1 MSQDTQYAVG
11 SGTDQ
16 AAFADIIPQFSDYL
30 SGAGR
35 SHAQIL
41 RYQGPAEHF
50 LAWLKLSRIPLET
63 VEDAALHRFM
73 THECTCPVPPFK
85 FNRLHNREVPH
96 FVAGLRSFVQFLEET
111 GRITTPAEID
121 DNLRLLKTFLEQRQA
136 EGYSANSIRLCRDE
150 CRHFLFWL
158 HHCRIS
164 LGDIDESVLDRFRR
178 HDCNCARPG
187 VFFGY
192 RRHSGAAARVPY
204 RARAFVGFLA
214 ERGLAPKMLPS
225 GTEPDDG
232 LDDYREWLRQHR
244 GAGDEAIRNHI
255 YSLSRILPDLGDNP
269 RQYDAELIRSV
280 LLHQLR
286 GVSPAYAKN
295 LVGALRMYIRF
306 LASKGECPAEL
317 VEAIPTVPHWRLSTL
332 PKYISP
338 DDMERVIASFDTRTG
353 KGRRDRA
360 IVLLLGRLGLRGRD
374 VSNLNLSDID
384 WKNASLRVRSKSAIE
399 AALPLPQDVGDAL
412 LDYILNV
419 RPRVDEEKVFLR
431 THAPHRPFRDGQ
443 MVSLIA
449 RDALDR
455 AGVKPP
461 GAGGVR
467 VFRHS
472 TATSLLRSGATLDV
486 VGAVLRHRFRETT
499 AIYAKVDTEMLL
511 HVAQPWIGGG
521 EACR

>member
-1 MSQDTQYAVG
+1 MSQDTQCTVS

-16 AAFADIIPQFSDYL
+16 ALFTGIIPQFSAYL
-30 SGAGR
+30 SEAGR
-35 SHAQIL
+35 GHAKIL
-41 RYQGPAEHF
+41 RYLGPAEHF
-50 LAWLKLSRIPLET
+50 LAWLKLSRTSLDT
-63 VEDAALHRFM
+63 VDDDILHRFLE
-73 THECTCPVPPFK
+73 HECTCPVPPFK

-96 FVAGLRSFVQFLEET
+96 FVSGLRTFVQFLEET
-111 GRITTPAEID
+111 GRITTPGEID
-121 DNLRLLKTFLEQRQA
+121 DNLRLLNTFLEQREA
-136 EGYSANSIRLCRDE
+136 EGYSASSIRQLRQKN
-150 CRHFLFWL
+150 RHFLFWL
-158 HHCRIS
+158 HHCRIP
-164 LGDIDESVLDRFRR
+164 LADVDESVLDRFSR
-178 HDCNCARPG
+178 HDCNCSRPG
-187 VFFGY
+187 VFLGY
-192 RRHSGAAARVPY
+192 RKHPGAVGPTRY
-204 RARAFVGFLA
+204 ETQAFIRFLA

-225 GTEPDDG
+225 TESPDDG

-244 GAGDEAIRNHI
+244 GTSEEAIRRQI
-255 YSLSRILPDLGDNP
+255 YCLSKVLPDLGDNP
-269 RQYDAELIRSV
+269 HRYDVAHIRNV
-280 LLHQLR
+280 LLHQLKE
-286 GVSPAYAKN
+286 VSPAYAKN
-295 LVGALRMYIRF
+295 LVGAVRMYIRF

-338 DDMERVIASFDTRTG
+338 DDMERVIASFDTTTG
-353 KGRRDRA
+353 KGRRDRTIA
-360 IVLLLGRLGLRGRD
+360 LLLGRLGLRGRD

-384 WKNASLRVRSKSAIE
+384 WKNASLRVRSKSTIE

-431 THAPHRPFRDGQ
+431 TYAPHRPFRDGQ
-443 MVSLIA
+443 MVTLIA
-449 RDALDR
+449 RAALDR

-472 TATSLLRSGATLDV
+472 AATSLLRSGATLDV

-499 AIYAKVDTEMLL
+499 AIYAKVDTDMLL

-521 EACR
+521 ESCR

>member
-1 MSQDTQYAVG
+1 MSQDTQCAAG
-11 SGTDQ
+11 SGTDR
-16 AAFADIIPQFSDYL
+16 AAFADIIPQFSAYL

-35 SHAQIL
+35 SRAKIL
-41 RYQGPAEHF
+41 GYLGPAEHF
-50 LAWLKLSRIPLET
+50 LAWLELSRIPLET
-63 VEDAALHRFM
+63 VEDAALRRFL
-73 THECTCPVPPFK
+73 THECACPVPPFE
-85 FNRLHNREVPH
+85 FDRLHNREAPH
-96 FVAGLRSFVQFLEET
+96 FVSGLRTFVQFLEET
-111 GRITTPAEID
+111 GRIATPGEID
-121 DNLRLLKTFLEQRQA
+121 DNLLLLETFLEQRRA
-136 EGYSANSIRLCRDE
+136 EGHSASSIRHYRDE

-164 LGDIDESVLDRFRR
+164 LADIDEPVLDRFRR
-178 HDCNCARPG
+178 HDCNCPRPG
-187 VFFGY
+187 VFSGF

-204 RARAFVGFLA
+204 RTRAFVGFLA
-214 ERGLAPKMLPS
+214 ERGLAPEMLPS
-225 GTEPDDG
+225 RTEPDDG
-232 LDDYREWLRQHR
+232 LDDYRAWLRQHR

-255 YSLSRILPDLGDNP
+255 YNLSRVLPDLGDNP
-269 RQYDAELIRSV
+269 RGYDAKVIRNA
-280 LLHQLR
+280 LLHRLKD
-286 GVSPAYAKN
+286 VSPAYAQN
-295 LVGALRMYIRF
+295 LAGAVRMYVRY
-306 LASKGECPAEL
+306 LASKGECPAEA

-338 DDMERVIASFDTRTG
+338 DDMERVIESCDTTTG

-360 IVLLLGRLGLRGRD
+360 IVLLLGRLGLRARD

-412 LDYILNV
+412 LDYILTA

-431 THAPHRPFRDGQ
+431 TRAPHRPFRDGQ

-455 AGVKPP
+455 AGVKPA

-511 HVAQPWIGGG
+511 RVAQPWIGGG

>member
-1 MSQDTQYAVG
+1 MSQDTHCTVS

-16 AAFADIIPQFSDYL
+16 APFTGLIPQFSTYL

-35 SHAQIL
+35 SHAQIVTSL
-41 RYQGPAEHF
+41 GPAEHF

-63 VEDAALHRFM
+63 VEDAVLHQFLA
-73 THECTCPVPPFK
+73 HECACPVPPFK

-96 FVAGLRSFVQFLEET
+96 FVSGLRTFVQFLEET
-111 GRITTPAEID
+111 GRITTPGEID
-121 DNLRLLKTFLEQRQA
+121 DNLRLLNTFLEQRQA
-136 EGYSANSIRLCRDE
+136 EGYSASSIRHCRGGS
-150 CRHFLFWL
+150 RHFLFWL

-164 LGDIDESVLDRFRR
+164 LADIDKSVFDRFSR
-178 HDCNCARPG
+178 HDCICARPG
-187 VFFGY
+187 VFFGF
-192 RRHSGAAARVPY
+192 RGHRDAAVRVPY
-204 RARAFVGFLA
+204 QTRAFITFLA
-214 ERGLAPKMLPS
+214 ERGLAPKMLPLRKK
-225 GTEPDDG
+225 PNDG

-244 GAGDEAIRNHI
+244 GTGDEAIQNHI
-255 YSLSRILPDLGDNP
+255 YNLSRVLPNLGNNP
-269 RQYDAELIRSV
+269 RGYDAEVIRSA
-280 LLHQLR
+280 LLHHLKN
-286 GVSPAYAKN
+286 VSPAYAKN
-295 LVGALRMYIRF
+295 LVGAVRMYIRY

-317 VEAIPTVPHWRLSTL
+317 VEAIPTVPHRRLSTL

-338 DDMERVIASFDTRTG
+338 DDMERVIGSFDTTTG
-353 KGRRDRA
+353 KGRRDRT
-360 IVLLLGRLGLRGRD
+360 IVLLLGRLGLRARD

-412 LDYILNV
+412 LDYILTA

-431 THAPHRPFRDGQ
+431 TRPPHRPFRDGQ

-455 AGVKPP
+455 AEVNPP
-461 GAGGVR
+461 GGGGVR

-511 HVAQPWIGGG
+511 HVAQPWIGGD
-521 EACR
+521 ESCR

>member
-1 MSQDTQYAVG
+1 MSQDTHYTVS

-16 AAFADIIPQFSDYL
+16 APFTGIIPRFSAYL
-30 SGAGR
+30 SEVGR
-35 SHAQIL
+35 GHAKIL
-41 RYQGPAEHF
+41 RYLGPAEHF
-50 LAWLKLSRIPLET
+50 LAWLKLSRISLDT
-63 VEDAALHRFM
+63 VDDDILHRFLE
-73 THECTCPVPPFK
+73 HECTCPVPPFK

-96 FVAGLRSFVQFLEET
+96 FVSGLRTFVQFLEET
-111 GRITTPAEID
+111 SRITTPGEID
-121 DNLRLLKTFLEQRQA
+121 DNLGLLNTFLEQRQA
-136 EGYSANSIRLCRDE
+136 EGHSASSIRHCRDGS
-150 CRHFLFWL
+150 RHFLFWL
-158 HHCRIS
+158 HHCRMH
-164 LGDIDESVLDRFRR
+164 LEDIDESVLDRFSG

-187 VFFGY
+187 VFRGH
-192 RRHSGAAARVPY
+192 RKHGGAAVRVDY
-204 RARAFVGFLA
+204 ANRAFIKFLT
-214 ERGLAPKMLPS
+214 ERGLVPKMLPS
-225 GTEPDDG
+225 RTEPNDG

-244 GAGDEAIRNHI
+244 GTGDEAIRNHI
-255 YSLSRILPDLGDNP
+255 YNLSRVLPNLGNDP
-269 RQYDAELIRSV
+269 CGYDAEAIRSA
-280 LLHQLR
+280 LLHHLKD
-286 GVSPAYAKN
+286 VSPAYAKN
-295 LVGALRMYIRF
+295 LVGAVRMYIRY

-338 DDMERVIASFDTRTG
+338 DDMERVIESFDTTTG
-353 KGRRDRA
+353 KGRRDRT
-360 IVLLLGRLGLRGRD
+360 IVLLLGRLGLRARD

-412 LDYILNV
+412 LDYILTA
-419 RPRVDEEKVFLR
+419 RPRIDEEKVFLR
-431 THAPHRPFRDGQ
+431 TRAPHRPFRDGQ

-472 TATSLLRSGATLDV
+472 TATNLLRSGATLDV
-486 VGAVLRHRFRETT
+486 VGAVLRHRFHETT

-521 EACR
+521 ESCR